1 MNYQP
6 SGRLNNT
13 ALPEKARI
21 QAAIPIIGTISVGE
35 KRKTEAGKE
44 YPVSL
49 DFFRATGRY
58 ESYFTEVYG
67 RTPQSIH
74 IIFPG
79 NEVQEYCNCTYTF
92 RDNAG
97 RLLAE
102 GDGQS
107 WKVWSRQKSEYVYG
121 SWNYDVIKER
131 FPDAR
136 DNIELRLKFLMP
148 RINNIYGLWKF
159 TSRARHSTI
168 PQITGMFDKVLA
180 EVGYVQNIPFELSV
194 AKVKSNKPDSN
205 NTFPVVQLIPV
216 LSPENIAMLAEFYDA
231 GQNIRGMITA
241 EKIEQLR
248 HDAPRLDAPQLPG
261 TFEDKNTPFAG

>member
-1 MNYQP
+1 MSQEHQP
-6 SGRLNNT
+6 SGRLLNS
-13 ALPEKARI
+13 ALPETAQM
-21 QAAIPIIGTISVGE
+21 QATIPIIGTISVGD
-35 KRKTEAGKE
+35 KRTTAAGKE

-58 ESYFTEVYG
+58 ASYFTDVYG
-67 RTPQSIH
+67 PTPSSIQ

-79 NEVQEYCNCTYTF
+79 NEVREYCNCAYTF
-92 RDNAG
+92 RDRGG

-107 WKVWSRQKSEYVYG
+107 WKVWSRQKGEYVFG
-121 SWNYDVIKER
+121 PWSYDIIKER
-131 FPDAR
+131 FPDAT
-136 DNIELRLKFLMP
+136 DSIELRLKFLMP
-148 RINNIYGLWKF
+148 RVNNIYGLWKF

-168 PQITGMFDKVLA
+168 PQITAMFDKVLS

-194 AKVKSNKPDSN
+194 EKVKSNKPDSN
-205 NTFPVVQLIPV
+205 NTFPVVKLIPV
-216 LSPENIAMLAEFYDA
+216 LSPENIAMLAEFYEA

-248 HDAPRLDAPQLPG
+248 YDAPRLPQNSEIVAPS
-261 TFEDKNTPFAG
+261 